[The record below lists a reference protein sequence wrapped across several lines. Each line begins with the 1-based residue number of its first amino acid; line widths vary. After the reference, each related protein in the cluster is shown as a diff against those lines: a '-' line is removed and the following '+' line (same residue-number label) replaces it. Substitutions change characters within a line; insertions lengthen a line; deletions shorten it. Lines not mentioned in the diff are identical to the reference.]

1 MAGGC
6 SGCVGERSLIF
17 KSWRSFKEEEIF
29 ESGLENKNRKTFTD
43 ISQAKASKF
52 VRIHEHADMTIFLG
66 FPGESLACEVSLTA
80 VVASVLVTTIPP
92 PAWQVCIHNTC
103 KHVIVCCLEE

>member
-6 SGCVGERSLIF
+6 SGCVGKRSLIFF

-43 ISQAKASKF
+43 ISQARASKF
-52 VRIHEHADMTIFLG
+52 VGIHEHADMTVFLG

-80 VVASVLVTTIPP
+80 VVTSVLVTTISPLP
-92 PAWQVCIHNTC
+92 GRYAYTIHASRSL
-103 KHVIVCCLEE
+103 HIA